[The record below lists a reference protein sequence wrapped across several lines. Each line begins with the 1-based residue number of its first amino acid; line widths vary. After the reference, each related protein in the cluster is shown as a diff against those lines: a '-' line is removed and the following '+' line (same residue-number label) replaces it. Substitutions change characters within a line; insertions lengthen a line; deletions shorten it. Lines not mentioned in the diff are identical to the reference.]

1 MIQRTFSKSLSDG
14 EDGQTDSDIDKYRRP
29 GLWQATSMHRM
40 RHMRPKQRGGP
51 METIREEIVGDYR
64 FEKNTILH
72 GMIRGTAIV
81 GSGFSAQFVVVVND
95 SSIFNSG

>member
-1 MIQRTFSKSLSDG
+1 
-14 EDGQTDSDIDKYRRP
+14 
-29 GLWQATSMHRM
+29 
-40 RHMRPKQRGGP
+40 